1 MADMTPTNKF
11 IQALGQTPGLATQ
24 LQGNLQKLKDDLD
37 EIIKVLGYT
46 KTVADDLDELVDALT
61 TTSELLSV
69 VAVIPEVGEA
79 VMPVK
84 EAVDAMLAEVKPAK
98 AAADKLEAM
107 VKPFREALQKL
118 DPVLDE
124 MIQACGTIS
133 STAQS
138 FLNAFTA
145 VTNCVNSQ
153 PDGQFKTDAQNYL
166 NQFSSSVQPYVDAL
180 NTALRAANDAIT
192 TFYAALKTLE
202 NALSPLAAIADAVE
216 AVMKTLQPLLDL
228 LNELNN
234 ALKSIKIPTLLPYP
248 TEISLYDA
256 FKYFGDLIDEA
267 MKPIQGLV
275 DDLLKALNIQ
285 LPSIPGLDQ
294 LYQLLDIT
302 LPSIPDFSALLD
314 AILKPFQELQAWIA
328 KFSLQCPPPSGYTVP
343 KL

>member
-11 IQALGQTPGLATQ
+11 IQTLSQTPGLATQ
-24 LQGNLQKLKDDLD
+24 LQGNLQKLQDDLD
-37 EIIKVLGYT
+37 EIIEVLGYT
-46 KTVADDLDELVDALT
+46 KTVADDLDELVSALT

-79 VMPVK
+79 VTPVK
-84 EAVDAMLAEVKPAK
+84 EAVDALLAEVKPAK
-98 AAADKLEAM
+98 GAADKLEAM

-124 MIQACGTIS
+124 MIKACGTIS

-138 FLNAFTA
+138 FLNSFTS
-145 VTNCVNSQ
+145 VTNCVNSL
-153 PDGQFKTDAQNYL
+153 PSGQYKSDAQNYL

-180 NTALRAANDAIT
+180 NTALRTANDAIT
-192 TFYAALKTLE
+192 SFYEALQALE
-202 NALSPLAAIADAVE
+202 DALSPLAALAQAIE
-216 AVMKTLQPLLDL
+216 AVTSTLQPLLDL
-228 LNELNN
+228 LNQLND

-294 LYQLLDIT
+294 LYQLLNIQ
-302 LPSIPDFSALLD
+302 LPSIPDFSALLN
-314 AILKPFQELQAWIA
+314 AILQPFQQLQAWIA
-328 KFSLQCPPPSGYTVP
+328 KFSLKCPPGPGDTVP
-343 KL
+343 QL

>member
-1 MADMTPTNKF
+1 MADMSPTNEF
-11 IQALGQTPGLATQ
+11 IQTLSQTPGLATQ

-46 KTVADDLDELVDALT
+46 KTVADDLDELVSALT
-61 TTSELLSV
+61 TTSELLSF

-79 VMPVK
+79 VTPVK
-84 EAVDAMLAEVKPAK
+84 EAVDALLAEVKPAK
-98 AAADKLEAM
+98 DAADKLEAM

-118 DPVLDE
+118 GPVLDD
-124 MIQACGTIS
+124 MIKACGEIS

-138 FLNAFTA
+138 FLNTFTC
-145 VTNCVNSQ
+145 VTSCIDSL
-153 PDGQFKTDAQNYL
+153 PDGQYKSDAQNYL
-166 NQFSSSVQPYVDAL
+166 NQFSSSAQPYVDAL
-180 NTALRAANDAIT
+180 NTALRTTNDAIT
-192 TFYAALKTLE
+192 TFYAALQTLE
-202 NALSPLAAIADAVE
+202 DALNPLAALAQAIE
-216 AVMKTLQPLLDL
+216 AVTSTLQPLLDL
-228 LNELNN
+228 LNQLSD

-294 LYQLLDIT
+294 LYQLLNLQ
-302 LPSIPDFSALLD
+302 LPSIPDFSALLN
-314 AILKPFQELQAWIA
+314 AILQPFQQLEAWIA
-328 KFSLQCPPPSGYTVP
+328 KFSLKCPPGPGDTVP
-343 KL
+343 TL